1 MSAFFNLVDG
11 GLSAFGEW
19 SECSADCG
27 EGQQTR
33 ERSCNNP
40 APANGGADCEGSLK
54 EAENCNS
61 GPCPGSLAYHSAGK
75 HDHHPYTHF
84 TIIIPPILL
93 KKVYPTKGYTISS
106 FRLCCR

>member
-1 MSAFFNLVDG
+1 MNAFFNLVDG

-40 APANGGADCEGSLK
+40 APSNGGADCEGSLK

-61 GPCPGSLAYHSAGK
+61 GPCPGSLSSLSQCWQARPSSLYSLYYYNT
-75 HDHHPYTHF
+75 PYTI
-84 TIIIPPILL
+84 TLPPPPPPL
-93 KKVYPTKGYTISS
+93 
-106 FRLCCR
+106 